1 MMRSLWTAAT
11 GMTAQQLNIDVIS
24 NNLANV
30 NTASFK
36 KSRAEFEDLMYQSM
50 RVAGSAAEGD
60 NQIPVGLQVGMGVRP
75 VAVHKFFEQGDF
87 QNTGNAL
94 DVAIE
99 GDGFFQVQVGDQ
111 LMYTRAGA
119 FKLNSD
125 GTVVTAN
132 GYILQPEFAVPPET
146 RNISISEDGHIAA
159 LDADSNELAAADIPL
174 YTFINPAG
182 LDARGRNLYVPTTAS
197 GDALEGVPGENN
209 VGTLSQGFLEMSN
222 VEVVDEMVNMIVG
235 QRAYEMNSCRSIVS
249 VWATPCARRWA
260 RWPTPVCCPIR
271 WRCRGTA
278 RCFWKRICD
287 RWSSRP

>member
-75 VAVHKFFEQGDF
+75 VAVHKFFEQGDS

-159 LDADSNELAAADIPL
+159 LDADSNALAAADIPL

-235 QRAYEMNSCRSIVS
+235 QRAYEMNSKAVQTSDSMLQTAVNLKRS
-249 VWATPCARRWA
+249 
-260 RWPTPVCCPIR
+260 
-271 WRCRGTA
+271 
-278 RCFWKRICD
+278 
-287 RWSSRP
+287 